1 MLRETIFSLS
11 SAQGKA
17 GIAVIR
23 ISGPK
28 SFWVASKFSSPITE
42 CRKTSLKKLYWDGEL
57 LDEALVIGFEHQK
70 SFTGE
75 QVVEF
80 HVHGSVAVIKSILS
94 ALSSI
99 QDLRPA
105 LPGEFT
111 RRALENNCL
120 DLTQV
125 EGLSNLI
132 QAETKIQQ
140 KQALKGYSGNLTQKI
155 SLWRDTVLSIL
166 ASIEAVID
174 FVDEDIT
181 LDVII
186 EVKPKVKELIAELEH
201 ETIGAKRS
209 ERIHLGF
216 DVALV
221 GRPNVGKSTLLNYL
235 AKRDLAIT
243 SEISGT
249 TRDIIELKFDL
260 DGFSIN
266 FLDMAGIGQ
275 TRDKIEAIGIEKAKV
290 RALEAD
296 LRVFIIDD
304 VSELGAF
311 EIERKAN
318 DIVVFAKGDIT
329 IRAPSISG
337 VTGMGIDE
345 LLVEVKKS
353 LSLEGEN
360 LSLLSNSRQYSSVK
374 KVKESLDDVF
384 FALNKGD
391 FMLEL
396 ISEDL
401 RISLK
406 NLDFLLGRLDVEEVL
421 GEIFSTFCVGK

>member
-1 MLRETIFSLS
+1 
-11 SAQGKA
+11 
-17 GIAVIR
+17 
-23 ISGPK
+23 
-28 SFWVASKFSSPITE
+28 
-42 CRKTSLKKLYWDGEL
+42 
-57 LDEALVIGFEHQK
+57 
-70 SFTGE
+70 
-75 QVVEF
+75 
-80 HVHGSVAVIKSILS
+80 
-94 ALSSI
+94 
-99 QDLRPA
+99 
-105 LPGEFT
+105 
-111 RRALENNCL
+111 
-120 DLTQV
+120 
-125 EGLSNLI
+125 
-132 QAETKIQQ
+132 
-140 KQALKGYSGNLTQKI
+140 
-155 SLWRDTVLSIL
+155 
-166 ASIEAVID
+166 
-174 FVDEDIT
+174 
-181 LDVII
+181 
-186 EVKPKVKELIAELEH
+186 
-201 ETIGAKRS
+201 
-209 ERIHLGF
+209 
-216 DVALV
+216 
-221 GRPNVGKSTLLNYL
+221 
-235 AKRDLAIT
+235 
-243 SEISGT
+243 
-249 TRDIIELKFDL
+249 
-260 DGFSIN
+260 
-266 FLDMAGIGQ
+266 MAGIGQ

-304 VSELGAF
+304 VNELGAF

-329 IRAPSISG
+329 IKAPSISG

-353 LSLEGEN
+353 LSLGGEN